1 MRLSSLAGTRGYLL
15 GMAVA
20 FVVALS
26 ALGFGLFVDDYLF
39 IASLEGKNPIG
50 SPFDLYCFGA
60 GDAELNRPLIQNG
73 PYPWFGDLDFK
84 AHFFRPLSCALMAL
98 DHKLFGHFA
107 LAYNAHSALWYMLLA
122 FSAMLV
128 FRRTLPPAV
137 GVLALLLFAVDESHV
152 LPAVWWA
159 NRHSLIAVSMGLL
172 GVAAHLRWRE
182 DNWRAGLPLSLLAFT
197 VALSAAE
204 MGLCTLAYVLA
215 YEVFG
220 RRDSIQQRILSVLP
234 AAMLSIIYL
243 LFYRAGGY
251 GAQFSDIYIDPVGDP
266 VAFLTA
272 APGRFAMLLGAQFF
286 MLPVEATILRSELE
300 PVFIVI
306 GCIELL
312 LLAFI
317 LYKLWPRFEEK
328 ERQALRWLI
337 PGAAMATVPTLAA
350 IVNSRVLMAAS
361 AGGAAIIATIIVCL
375 WRELRK
381 QGLSQASDQR
391 ERDGT
396 VPAFAYRA
404 VMSILLWGLIAGH
417 LVIATLAWPAQVTAL
432 HVVMNKLNHLIRT
445 SEIDESR
452 IADSQIVVFN
462 PPDPYTGLYQLMLRS
477 FDSKAV
483 PRSWWT
489 ISFAPFSHRI
499 TRTSEREMEVE
510 VINGQMMTSIMER
523 LFRTSKKPLPP
534 GYEMDLKGL
543 RVTVLEAGDSGPIR
557 LKLAFEE
564 PPESDRYQIL
574 VFRDGAYR
582 RMEILQ
588 IGESIELPRGFL

>member
-1 MRLSSLAGTRGYLL
+1 MRLSSLAGSRGYML
-15 GMAVA
+15 GLVFA
-20 FVVALS
+20 FVVSLS

-84 AHFFRPLSCALMAL
+84 AHFFRPLSCALMTL
-98 DHKLFGHFA
+98 DHKLFGHYA

-122 FSAMLV
+122 LSAMLV
-128 FRRTLPPAV
+128 FRRILPPAV
-137 GVLALLLFAVDESHV
+137 GVLALLLFVVDESHV

-286 MLPVEATILRSELE
+286 MLPVEATIVRSELE
-300 PVFIVI
+300 PLFIVI

-312 LLAFI
+312 LLTFI

-337 PGAAMATVPTLAA
+337 PGAAMATIPTLAA

-381 QGLSQASDQR
+381 QGLSQANDQR
-391 ERDGT
+391 KRDWT

-417 LVIATLAWPAQVTAL
+417 LIIATLAWPAQVTAL

-445 SEIDESR
+445 SELDESR
-452 IADSQIVVFN
+452 IVDSQVVVFN

-477 FDSKAV
+477 FDGKAV

-499 TRTSEREMEVE
+499 TRTGEREMEVE
-510 VINGQMMTSIMER
+510 VIDGQMMTSIMER

-543 RVTVLEAGDSGPIR
+543 QVTVLEVGDVGPIR

-582 RMEILQ
+582 RLEIPR
-588 IGESIELPRGFL
+588 IGENVELPHGFL